1 MILKPIYNRNNKIVR
16 FDIDI
21 NINNATWY

>member
-1 MILKPIYNRNNKIVR
+1 MILKPIYNRDNKIVR

-21 NINNATWY
+21 NINNAAWY